1 MTQPQVGD
9 IWISGNGWHILLLK
23 KVEMPNNRQ
32 IFFSLYLE
40 DGVKTNVEIDAM
52 WHKVA

>member
-1 MTQPQVGD
+1 MTKPEAGD
-9 IWISGNGWHILLLK
+9 IWISGNGWHILLLQK
-23 KVEMPNNRQ
+23 IKMLNNRQ

-40 DGVKTNVEIDAM
+40 DGAEANVEIDAM